1 MTKKKITVVS
11 IDENNDN
18 NGDIVAN
25 NEVASPEPQG
35 HAITT
40 LESIVEEPI
49 IEEQV
54 IETKTEC
61 VGGTAS
67 PPKRAEDPLSVK
79 QQALPLVRQTPTVED
94 KILRTNELIKCPKCD
109 KLVTEKTLKYSHKK
123 TCSGEEDKT
132 TPERYNT
139 VKPAKIPEDVPLK
152 SVPPSPPKLVRTV
165 SRIREVI
172 DTAPNQITPE
182 MMREYRNNM
191 RTERIKMRSDEMKSL
206 FTNGI

>member
-54 IETKTEC
+54 IETKTE
-61 VGGTAS
+61 
-67 PPKRAEDPLSVK
+67 VK
-79 QQALPLVRQTPTVED
+79 QQETPTVED
-94 KILRTNELIKCPKCD
+94 KIVRTNELIKCPKCD
-109 KLVTEKTLKYSHKK
+109 KLVTKKTLKYSHKK

-139 VKPAKIPEDVPLK
+139 VKPAKIPEDVPIK
-152 SVPPSPPKLVRTV
+152 SVPPSPPKLIRTV

-172 DTAPNQITPE
+172 DTAPNRITPE

>member
-25 NEVASPEPQG
+25 NDVVDE
-35 HAITT
+35 AITA

-54 IETKTEC
+54 IETKTE
-61 VGGTAS
+61 
-67 PPKRAEDPLSVK
+67 VK
-79 QQALPLVRQTPTVED
+79 QQETPTVED
-94 KILRTNELIKCPKCD
+94 KIVRTNELIKCPKCD

-139 VKPAKIPEDVPLK
+139 VKPAKIPEDVPIK
-152 SVPPSPPKLVRTV
+152 SVPPSPPKLIRTV
-165 SRIREVI
+165 SKIREVI
-172 DTAPNQITPE
+172 DTAPNRITPE
-182 MMREYRNNM
+182 MMKEYRNNM
-191 RTERIKMRSDEMKSL
+191 RTERIKMRPDVMKSL
-206 FTNGI
+206 FTNSI

>member
-54 IETKTEC
+54 IETKTE
-61 VGGTAS
+61 
-67 PPKRAEDPLSVK
+67 VK
-79 QQALPLVRQTPTVED
+79 QQASGQTPTVED

-139 VKPAKIPEDVPLK
+139 VKPAKIPEDVLIK
-152 SVPPSPPKLVRTV
+152 SVPPSPPKLIRTV

-172 DTAPNQITPE
+172 DTAPNRITPE

-206 FTNGI
+206 FTNGIQINI

>member
-1 MTKKKITVVS
+1 MTKKKINVVS
-11 IDENNDN
+11 IDENDDN

-25 NEVASPEPQG
+25 NDVVDE
-35 HAITT
+35 AITA

-54 IETKTEC
+54 IETKTDG

-67 PPKRAEDPLSVK
+67 PPKRVEDPLSIK
-79 QQALPLVRQTPTVED
+79 QQETPTVED
-94 KILRTNELIKCPKCD
+94 KIVRTNELIKCHKCD
-109 KLVTEKTLKYSHKK
+109 KSVTKKTLKYSHTKK
-123 TCSGEEDKT
+123 GSGEEEKN

-139 VKPAKIPEDVPLK
+139 VQPAKIPEDLPIK

-165 SRIREVI
+165 SRICEVI

-182 MMREYRNNM
+182 IMREHRNNM
-191 RTERIKMRSDEMKSL
+191 RTERIKMRSDEMISL
-206 FTNGI
+206 FTDGIYINI

>member
-54 IETKTEC
+54 IETKTE
-61 VGGTAS
+61 
-67 PPKRAEDPLSVK
+67 VK
-79 QQALPLVRQTPTVED
+79 QQETPTVED

-139 VKPAKIPEDVPLK
+139 VKPAKIPEDVLIK
-152 SVPPSPPKLVRTV
+152 SVPPSPPKLIRTV

-172 DTAPNQITPE
+172 DTAPNRITPE

-191 RTERIKMRSDEMKSL
+191 RAERIQVRSNKMSCL
-206 FTNGI
+206 FANSIQINI

>member
-1 MTKKKITVVS
+1 MTKKKINVVS
-11 IDENNDN
+11 IDENIDN

-25 NEVASPEPQG
+25 NDVVDE
-35 HAITT
+35 AITA

-54 IETKTEC
+54 IETKTEG

-67 PPKRAEDPLSVK
+67 PPKRVEDPLSVK
-79 QQALPLVRQTPTVED
+79 QQETPTVED
-94 KILRTNELIKCPKCD
+94 KIVRINELIKCPKCD
-109 KLVTEKTLKYSHKK
+109 KLVTKKTLKYSHKK

-139 VKPAKIPEDVPLK
+139 VKPEKIPEDVPIK
-152 SVPPSPPKLVRTV
+152 SVPPSPPKLIRTV
-165 SRIREVI
+165 SKIREVI
-172 DTAPNQITPE
+172 DTAPNRITPE

-206 FTNGI
+206 FTRGI

>member
-54 IETKTEC
+54 IETKTE
-61 VGGTAS
+61 
-67 PPKRAEDPLSVK
+67 VK
-79 QQALPLVRQTPTVED
+79 QQETPTVED
-94 KILRTNELIKCPKCD
+94 RILRTNELIKCPECD
-109 KLVTEKTLKYSHKK
+109 KLVTKK
-123 TCSGEEDKT
+123 T
-132 TPERYNT
+132 
-139 VKPAKIPEDVPLK
+139 
-152 SVPPSPPKLVRTV
+152 
-165 SRIREVI
+165 
-172 DTAPNQITPE
+172 IT
-182 MMREYRNNM
+182 
-191 RTERIKMRSDEMKSL
+191 
-206 FTNGI
+206 